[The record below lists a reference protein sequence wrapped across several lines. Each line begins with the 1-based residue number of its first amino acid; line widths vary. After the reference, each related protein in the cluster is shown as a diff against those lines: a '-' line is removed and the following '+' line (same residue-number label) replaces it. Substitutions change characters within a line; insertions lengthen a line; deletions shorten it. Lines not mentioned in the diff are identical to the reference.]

1 MAYHSETFVTTS
13 IPKPTTDRSYTCWV
27 VVRRT
32 LCTAVASTS
41 VDSSRQGP
49 ANDRVESSRP
59 AAPFLDVHHT
69 DAVEVG
75 NC

>member
-13 IPKPTTDRSYTCWV
+13 IPKTTTDRSNTGWV

-41 VDSSRQGP
+41 VDSIGEGLDNGGVKISRS
-49 ANDRVESSRP
+49 V
-59 AAPFLDVHHT
+59 APFLDVHHT
-69 DAVEVG
+69 GAVEVG